1 MTNIIIFFSQEEILK
16 PWKHGQMPFSLGPGQ
31 QLVCFLYF
39 LQKWAWSSMLLTWEV
54 SRYPSKPH
62 TLALITSQ
70 IMLWELPK
78 EYSWGRTSN
87 VWWTVLEEI
96 SSPFSSS
103 PKIYSVV
110 YDNSQTCKCHYQKNY
125 HICCPLFHI
134 TLKPLILT
142 LTRLINLEKPRILSV
157 S

>member
-1 MTNIIIFFSQEEILK
+1 
-16 PWKHGQMPFSLGPGQ
+16 MPFSLGPGQ

-39 LQKWAWSSMLLTWEV
+39 LHKWAWSSMLLTWEV

-87 VWWTVLEEI
+87 AWWTVLEDI

-103 PKIYSVV
+103 PKIYSII
-110 YDNSQTCKCHYQKNY
+110 YDYMTKNSQTCKCPLSEKLSYLLPLVPYQ
-125 HICCPLFHI
+125 
-134 TLKPLILT
+134 
-142 LTRLINLEKPRILSV
+142 S
-157 S
+157 